1 MFYLFSW
8 GGSGQVASIL
18 SNLAAR
24 FSTQEQIDALQAFY
38 DANLSFFGAS
48 QTIPNA
54 ITDAKF
60 NLDWA
65 KEHVP
70 VIINYF
76 DVTAGSATLTV
87 SLVLIVTTLLSLFH

>member
-1 MFYLFSW
+1 MVFLYSW
-8 GGSGQVASIL
+8 GGAGQVASIL

-24 FSTQEQIDALQAFY
+24 FSSQEQIDELQTFY
-38 DANLSFFGAS
+38 NANVNFFGAS

-54 ITDAKF
+54 IADAKF

-87 SLVLIVTTLLSLFH
+87 SLVLIFTTLLSLFY